1 MRMLERVQS
10 DLVYF
15 AGVMRVLRRT
25 MPIGKTKDRSFRE
38 LFEEKVGLY
47 RDRVA
52 LISDGETLTYDD
64 LDKRANRY
72 ARWAI
77 SKGLRKGEVVALL
90 APNSPDYLAIWIGV
104 AKAGGVTALIN
115 TNLRGDSLGHCVAV
129 VNARLALVHHSLRAA
144 FGTARP
150 TRANPGKLPADLPV
164 YMIGEGEGA
173 RFDVEA
179 RDFSDAPLAG
189 DERPPLTIEDRCILI
204 YTSGTTGLPKAANMN
219 HYRVQL
225 AMLGFSGVTDARE
238 SDRVYDC
245 LPMYHSVGGVLGPGV
260 ALMNGGAC
268 VIREKFSAREFWP
281 EIVRHGCTGF
291 CYIGELCRYLIN
303 TPASEEEKKHKLR
316 FCFGNGMRP
325 DVWPEFQ
332 RRFKIPDIRE
342 YYAAT
347 EGNCNIFNF
356 DSRPG
361 AVGRVPWFVARK
373 FPIKIAKLDLETE
386 KLVRGPDGR
395 CVECAPD
402 EPGEMIGEIVNDP
415 SKPGSRFEGY
425 ADPAETEKKIARDV
439 FKPGDAWFRTGD
451 ILRKDAYGYFY
462 FVDRIG
468 DTFRWKGE
476 NVSTNEVSERL
487 TGFPGLLE
495 STVYGVAI
503 PGFDGRAGMMSLVIE
518 DHESFDLAAFHAHV
532 RAQLPDY
539 ARPLF
544 LRFRRH
550 LETTGT
556 FKQRKVDLLAD
567 GFDPSRVFDPLY
579 FDMPGA
585 TRYVPLDEEL
595 YERIVKGELRL

>member
-1 MRMLERVQS
+1 MRLIERVQS
-10 DLVYF
+10 DLAYL
-15 AGVMRVLRRT
+15 AGAMRVLRRT
-25 MPIGKTKDRSFRE
+25 TPIGKHPNRSLRE
-38 LFEEKVGLY
+38 LFEEKVALY
-47 RDRVA
+47 GDRPA
-52 LISDGETLTYDD
+52 LIGDAETLTYDE
-64 LDKRANRY
+64 LDRRANRY

-77 SKGLRKGEVVALL
+77 ARGIGKGDVVALL
-90 APNSPDYLAIWIGV
+90 APNRPDYLAIWLGV
-104 AKAGGVTALIN
+104 AKAGGVTALVN

-129 VNARLALVHHSLRAA
+129 VGAKFAIVDQSLLQAFASTRPARGV
-144 FGTARP
+144 
-150 TRANPGKLPADLPV
+150 GKLPADFPV
-164 YMIGEGEGA
+164 YAIGAGDYP
-173 RFDVEA
+173 RFDLETPA
-179 RDFSDAPLAG
+179 FSDAPLTG
-189 DERPPLTIEDRCILI
+189 DERRPLTVDDRCILI

-225 AMLGFSGVTDARE
+225 AMLGFSGVTDARAE
-238 SDRVYDC
+238 DRVYDC

-281 EIVRHGCTGF
+281 DIVRHGCTGF
-291 CYIGELCRYLIN
+291 CYIGELCRYLVN
-303 TPASEEEKKHKLR
+303 TPPAPEETRHKLR

-325 DVWPEFQ
+325 DVWPEFA

-356 DSRPG
+356 DSRAG
-361 AVGRVPWFVARK
+361 AVGRIPWFLKRK
-373 FPIKIAKLDLETE
+373 FPIKVVKLDLETE
-386 KLVRGPDGR
+386 KPVRTPDGL

-425 ADPAETEKKIARDV
+425 ADKAETEKKILHDV
-439 FKPGDAWFRTGD
+439 FVKGDAWFRSGD

-495 STVYGVAI
+495 STVYGVAV
-503 PGFDGRAGMMSLVIE
+503 PGFDGRAGMMSVVIE
-518 DHESFDLAAFHAHV
+518 DHDAFELAAFHAHV
-532 RAQLPDY
+532 KAQLPDY

-567 GFDPSRVFDPLY
+567 GFDPSRLFDPLY
-579 FDMPGA
+579 FDMPGEN
-585 TRYVPLDEEL
+585 RYVPLDEEL
-595 YERIVKGELRL
+595 YERIVTGKLRL

>member
-1 MRMLERVQS
+1 MRLIERVQS
-10 DLVYF
+10 DMAYL
-15 AGVMRVLRRT
+15 AGAMRVLRRT
-25 MPIGKTKDRSFRE
+25 TPIGKHPDRSLRE
-38 LFEEKVGLY
+38 LFEEKVAQFA
-47 RDRVA
+47 DRPA
-52 LISDGETLTYDD
+52 LIGDAETLTYSD

-72 ARWAI
+72 ARWAM
-77 SKGLRKGEVVALL
+77 SKGIGKGDVVALL
-90 APNSPDYLAIWIGV
+90 APNSPDYLAIWLGV
-104 AKAGGVTALIN
+104 AKAGGVTALVNI
-115 TNLRGDSLGHCVAV
+115 NLRGDSLAHSVAV
-129 VNARLALVHHSLRAA
+129 VDAKFAIVDQTLIQAFASTRDARAA
-144 FGTARP
+144 
-150 TRANPGKLPADLPV
+150 GKLAGDFPIYVIGA
-164 YMIGEGEGA
+164 GEGP

-179 RDFSDAPLAG
+179 KAFSDAPLTG
-189 DERPPLTIEDRCILI
+189 DERRALTVNDRCILI

-225 AMLGFSGVTDARE
+225 AMLGFSGVTDGRAE
-238 SDRVYDC
+238 DRIYDC

-268 VIREKFSAREFWP
+268 VIKEKFSAREFWP
-281 EIVRHGCTGF
+281 DVVRHGCTGF
-291 CYIGELCRYLIN
+291 CYIGELCRYLVN
-303 TPASEEEKKHKLR
+303 TPPSPQETQHKLR

-325 DVWPEFQ
+325 DVWPEFK
-332 RRFKIPDIRE
+332 RRFRIPDIRE

-356 DSRPG
+356 DSRAG
-361 AVGRVPWFVARK
+361 AVGRIPWFLERK
-373 FPIKIAKLDLETE
+373 FPIKVVKLDMESE
-386 KLVRGPDGR
+386 KPLRGPDGL

-425 ADPAETEKKIARDV
+425 ADKAETEKKILRDV
-439 FKPGDAWFRTGD
+439 FARGDAWFRSGD

-495 STVYGVAI
+495 STVYGVSI
-503 PGFDGRAGMMSLVIE
+503 PGFDGRAGMISLVIE
-518 DHESFDLAAFHAHV
+518 DFDAFDLEAFHAHV
-532 RAQLPDY
+532 KAQLPDY

-567 GFDPSRVFDPLY
+567 GFDPSRIFDPLY
-579 FDMPGA
+579 FDMPREN
-585 TRYVPLDEEL
+585 RYAPLDEAL
-595 YERIVKGELRL
+595 YERIVSGQLRL